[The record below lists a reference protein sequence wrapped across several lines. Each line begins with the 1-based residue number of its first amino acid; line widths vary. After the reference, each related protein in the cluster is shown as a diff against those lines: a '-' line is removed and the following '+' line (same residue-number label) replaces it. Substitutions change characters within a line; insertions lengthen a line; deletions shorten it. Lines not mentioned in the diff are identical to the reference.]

1 MKKKITKI
9 MGIGLALVLAS
20 SLLFMALPASA
31 GTLSWGSEDIPE
43 EDNYVLLSGTDII
56 DIAVGASGDV
66 IYTTNG
72 SENIFRSS
80 NGGESWSKIT
90 ILVDASYPDVD
101 QVVVAPDDENYIAVC
116 ETANSTVYISDDAGA
131 NWDSLGSPGTSF
143 TTNDLAISPEKSGKH
158 TIALALD
165 DGGNGE
171 IWTYEIGAVGAAWA
185 ETSSLGTDF
194 AVSDVAGAVAFSP
207 NFASDQVMV
216 AVTANTSGAAA
227 VNFQIFSF
235 NQDLWNAEA
244 GAFDGYPFAIVSHST
259 DSVVDALD
267 SASIAMAPDYLGSD
281 DSMRVCF
288 VGITTDGT
296 ASGDDADG
304 IFRLENDDVE
314 ALKEDKNI
322 HSVDF
327 DGSRLVAGRY
337 DAIDIY
343 RSSDPLSS
351 SPSVSGSTSSK
362 EPGGDDKVMAAL
374 AGADVIAGTSGVES
388 CFSVST
394 DDGKTFNDISL
405 VDTTLAVLSDVAVN
419 EDGSKIYLVTAN
431 ASGAG
436 AALSVWRYESR
447 WERIYSKQSRDSDY
461 IIRLAPDDDDVIYL
475 ADTGA
480 TDKTVYYTSDG
491 GMTKWHTRTSR
502 YDITDI
508 AVEEDGDVAYVL
520 TDNGYVSKS
529 TNTGFTWDSKV
540 SSKLTAGSSMLVS
553 LGEDL
558 LLGGSSDGYVSYST
572 NGNTSWTLI
581 DDDIGGLVQVTA
593 TGLADG
599 DFLIAASDT
608 ANDYIY
614 NLELGEDD
622 SWNKITADDFIA
634 DGYKVHGVAL
644 AEGVLYAVAAN
655 ATGNISQLYRTLSPT
670 SGDPTWSTADSAGEQ
685 FDVTPSALRVSVD
698 AGVTKL
704 WAINSDAMTLFSYKD
719 SLAINGPALTAP
731 ADAFKV
737 TVNPVTGRANQLIF
751 SWESLS
757 DNIEEWDFVI
767 ATDADFD
774 ESVLSEPVVAAADAG
789 DIVSQVVGPY
799 VTGDFGIDFMPNT
812 TYYWRV
818 RVDAAGPVRSQWSEV
833 RTFNT
838 GDLQITEPVVIEQP
852 PAPVISVPPAP
863 EITLE
868 VPEIVLPPSPAP
880 APAPEIVIPPA
891 PEAVAPIPS
900 YALWAIIIIGAVLVI
915 AVIILIMRTRRPV

>member
-1 MKKKITKI
+1 
-9 MGIGLALVLAS
+9 
-20 SLLFMALPASA
+20 
-31 GTLSWGSEDIPE
+31 
-43 EDNYVLLSGTDII
+43 
-56 DIAVGASGDV
+56 
-66 IYTTNG
+66 
-72 SENIFRSS
+72 
-80 NGGESWSKIT
+80 
-90 ILVDASYPDVD
+90 
-101 QVVVAPDDENYIAVC
+101 VVVSPDDENYIAVC
-116 ETANSTVYISDDAGA
+116 ATDNSTVYISDDAGA
-131 NWDSLGSPGTSF
+131 NWDSLGAPTGVNSTS
-143 TTNDLAISPEKSGKH
+143 DLAISPEKSGKH

-171 IWTYEIGAVGAAWA
+171 IWTYEIGAVGAGWA
-185 ETSSLGTDF
+185 ETSALGSDF
-194 AVSDVAGAVAFSP
+194 WVSGVAGAVAFSP

-216 AVTANTSGAAA
+216 AVTENASQG
-227 VNFQIFSF
+227 VYFQIFSF

-244 GAFDGYPFAIVSHST
+244 GAFDGYPFAIVEDDT
-259 DSVVDALD
+259 DSTVDGHLD

-362 EPGGDDKVMAAL
+362 EPGGDEKVVAAF
-374 AGADVIAGTSGVES
+374 AGADVVAGTSGAES

-405 VDTTLAVLSDVAVN
+405 IDTTLAVLSDVAVN
-419 EDGSKIYLVTAN
+419 EDGSKIYLVTGDEVG
-431 ASGAG
+431 ASGNVS
-436 AALSVWRYESR
+436 LSVWRYESR
-447 WERIYSKQSRDSDY
+447 WERIYSKQSKDDDF

-475 ADTGA
+475 ADVEAKTIYYSTDGGA
-480 TDKTVYYTSDG
+480 T
-491 GMTKWHTRTSR
+491 KWQTRTSR
-502 YDITDI
+502 YDITDL
-508 AVEEDGDVAYVL
+508 AVEGDGGVAYVM

-540 SSKLTAGSSMLVS
+540 SSKLTAGSSMLTS

-572 NGNTSWTLI
+572 NGNSSWSLI
-581 DDDIGGLVQVTA
+581 DDDIGGIVQVTA

-599 DFLIAASDT
+599 DFLLAASDT

-614 NLELGEDD
+614 NLEVGEDD
-622 SWNKITADDFIA
+622 EWNKITAEDFIA
-634 DGYKVHGVAL
+634 DGYKVYGVAL
-644 AEGVLYAVAAN
+644 AEGVFYAVGAN
-655 ATGNISQLYRTLSPT
+655 ATGNISQLYRTLTPT
-670 SGDPTWSTADSAGEQ
+670 SDDPTWSSADSAGEQ
-685 FDVTPSALRVSVD
+685 FDVTPSALRVSVSD
-698 AGVTKL
+698 GITKL
-704 WAINSDAMTLFSYKD
+704 WTINSDAMTLFSYKD

-737 TVNPVTGRANQLIF
+737 TVNPVTGRASQLIF

-767 ATDADFD
+767 ATDAGFD
-774 ESVLSEPVVAAADAG
+774 ESIISEAVVTAADAG

-833 RTFNT
+833 RSFDT
-838 GDLQITEPVVIEQP
+838 GDLEVFEPVVIEQP
-852 PAPVISVPPAP
+852 PAPVISVPSAP

-868 VPEIVLPPSPAP
+868 VPEIVMPAYPEP
-880 APAPEIVIPPA
+880 APAPEIVIPPS
-891 PEAVAPIPS
+891 PEPVAPIPA

-915 AVIILIMRTRRPV
+915 AMIILIMRTRRPV

>member
-20 SLLFMALPASA
+20 SLLFMVLPASA
-31 GTLSWGSEDIPE
+31 GTLSWGSEDLPA
-43 EDNYVLLSGTDII
+43 EDNYVLLSDSDVV

-66 IYTTNG
+66 IYTCNG
-72 SENIFRSS
+72 TENIFRSS

-90 ILVDASYPDVD
+90 VLSGSVMPDADLIT
-101 QVVVAPDDENYIAVC
+101 VAPDDENYIAVC
-116 ETANSTVYISDDAGA
+116 ATDNSTVYISSDAGA
-131 NWDSLGSPGTSF
+131 NWDSLGAPGAY
-143 TTNDLAISPEKSGKH
+143 TTTGLAISPEKSGKY
-158 TIALALD
+158 TIAISLN

-171 IWTYEIGAVGAAWA
+171 VWYYEIGAVGATWTDASA
-185 ETSSLGTDF
+185 ITSGGYTTSTH
-194 AVSDVAGAVAFSP
+194 AGAVAFSP
-207 NFASDQVMV
+207 NFPSDQVMV
-216 AVTANTSGAAA
+216 AVTANATDI
-227 VNFQIFSF
+227 FLQIFSF
-235 NQDLWNAEA
+235 NQDLWNSTA
-244 GAFDGYPFAIVSHST
+244 GAFDGYPVSIIEESS
-259 DSVVDALD
+259 DAVVDGLD

-288 VGITTDGT
+288 VGITTTGT

-304 IFRLENDDVE
+304 IFRLEDDDVE

-343 RSSDPLSS
+343 RSSDPLAS

-362 EPGGDDKVMAAL
+362 EPGGDDKVVAAF
-374 AGADVIAGTSGVES
+374 AGADVVVGTSGVES
-388 CFSVST
+388 CFSVSA

-405 VDTTLAVLSDVAVN
+405 IDTTLTILCDVAVN
-419 EDGSKIYLVTAN
+419 EDGSKIYMLSAN
-431 ASGAG
+431 GTGAAG
-436 AALSVWRYESR
+436 TVALSVWRYESR
-447 WERIYSKQSRDSDY
+447 WERIYSNQSRDDDY
-461 IIRLAPDDDDVIYL
+461 ILRVATGDDDVIYL
-475 ADTGA
+475 ADTGSSA
-480 TDKTVYYTSDG
+480 KTIYYTSDG

-502 YDITDI
+502 YDITDL
-508 AVEEDGDVAYVL
+508 AVEADGDVAYVM

-540 SSKLTAGSSMLVS
+540 SSKLQAGSSMLVS

-572 NGNTSWTLI
+572 NGNSSWTLI
-581 DDDIGGLVQVTA
+581 DDDIGGAVQVVA

-622 SWNKITADDFIA
+622 EWNAITADDYIA
-634 DGYKVHGVAL
+634 DGFKVYGVAL
-644 AEGVLYAVAAN
+644 AEGVFYAVGAN
-655 ATGNISQLYRTLSPT
+655 STGNISQLYRTLSPT
-670 SGDPTWSTADSAGEQ
+670 SGDPTWSTVNSAGEQ
-685 FDVTPSALRVSVD
+685 FDSTPSALRVSVD

-704 WAINSDAMTLFSYKD
+704 WAINSDAMTLFSFKD
-719 SLAINGPALTAP
+719 TLAINGPSLTAP
-731 ADAFKV
+731 ADGFKV

-751 SWESLS
+751 SWKSLS
-757 DNIEEWDFVI
+757 DNIDEWDFVI

-774 ESVLSEPVVAAADAG
+774 EAVLDEPVVAAADEG
-789 DIVSQVVGPY
+789 DTVSQVVGPY
-799 VTGDFGIDFMPNT
+799 VSTAFGIDFMPNT
-812 TYYWRV
+812 TYYWKV
-818 RVDAAGPVRSQWSEV
+818 RVDAAGPIRSQWSEV
-833 RTFNT
+833 RSFNT
-838 GDLQITEPVVIEQP
+838 GDLQVFEPVVINQP
-852 PAPVISVPPAP
+852 PAPIISVPPAP
-863 EITLE
+863 EITIE
-868 VPEIVLPPSPAP
+868 VPEIVMPAYPAP

-891 PEAVAPIPS
+891 PEPTAPIPA